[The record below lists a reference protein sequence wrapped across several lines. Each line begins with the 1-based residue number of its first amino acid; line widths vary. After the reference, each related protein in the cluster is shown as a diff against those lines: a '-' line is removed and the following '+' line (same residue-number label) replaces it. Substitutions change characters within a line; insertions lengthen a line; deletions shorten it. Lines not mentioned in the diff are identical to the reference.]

1 MCVCVCVCVCVKD
14 VHVTCL
20 TQHESSPPA
29 TVAVNTSLG
38 GCTDS
43 GLGIRTSHPS
53 VPAAVNMPVRIGA
66 WGVGRGA
73 ATEFLNERECGH
85 LDMTTRNE
93 ARTMSGSGP
102 D

>member
-1 MCVCVCVCVCVKD
+1 MCVCACVCAKD
-14 VHVTCL
+14 VHVMYL
-20 TQHESSPPA
+20 TQHESSLPE

-38 GCTDS
+38 VCPDP
-43 GLGIRTSHPS
+43 GLGIGTSQPS
-53 VPAAVNMPVRIGA
+53 APAAVNMPVRIRA

-93 ARTMSGSGP
+93 ARTLSGSGP